1 VKRPGFRGV
10 SKTGEWSQED
20 ILEKSRQIDK
30 PGWPTGNGT
39 TRLMDWLNEAADSSG
54 TIAGKKLVDPADQAY
69 ADKIL
74 KLIQNEGCVIENKV
88 MQVSIPKPGTS
99 GNPVFELFD
108 W

>member
-39 TRLMDWLNEAADSSG
+39 TRLMGWLNDAADLG
-54 TIAGKKLVDPADQAY
+54 AIAGKMLVDPADQAY
-69 ADKIL
+69 GRKIL
-74 KLIQNEGCVIENKV
+74 DLLDNENCVIDNKV

-99 GNPVFELFD
+99 GNPVLELFY